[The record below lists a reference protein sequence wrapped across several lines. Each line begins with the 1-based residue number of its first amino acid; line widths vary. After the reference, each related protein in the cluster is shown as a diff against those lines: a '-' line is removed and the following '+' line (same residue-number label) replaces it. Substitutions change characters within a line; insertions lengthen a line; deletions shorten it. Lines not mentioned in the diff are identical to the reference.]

1 VAVEEEVTV
10 PIYEYYCPVCDGRFS
25 HLARRFDEPPPLC
38 PGCGSRQAEKLISR
52 VHAGRSEAERRADL
66 SARSRGVDQEDPR
79 EMARFLQGAGS
90 LADEVAPVEQ
100 ELFQEIIARR
110 AEGASDEDLQD
121 VADAVPLPSREEMIR
136 LHNETHHHGHE
147 HEHEGH
153 EHEEHGCGA
162 HEHGSAKKRSPRR
175 ARDLGWA

>member
-1 VAVEEEVTV
+1 V

-25 HLARRFDEPPPLC
+25 HLARRFDESSPPC

-52 VHAGRSEAERRADL
+52 IHAGRSEAERRADL
-66 SARSRGVDQEDPR
+66 SARSREVDQEDPR

-110 AEGASDEDLQD
+110 AEGAGEEDLQD
-121 VADAVPLPSREEMIR
+121 VTDAIPLPSREEMMR
-136 LHNETHHHGHE
+136 LHNETHHEGH
-147 HEHEGH
+147 HEGH
-153 EHEEHGCGA
+153 EEHHEGHEGHHEGHEEH
-162 HEHGSAKKRSPRR
+162 EHGHRKKHSHRR